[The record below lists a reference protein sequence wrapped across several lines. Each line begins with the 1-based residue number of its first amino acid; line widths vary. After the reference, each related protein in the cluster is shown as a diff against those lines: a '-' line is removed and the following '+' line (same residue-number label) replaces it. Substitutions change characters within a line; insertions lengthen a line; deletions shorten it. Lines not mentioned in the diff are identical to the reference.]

1 MPRLVQ
7 TIRSRREVRR
17 SRRAIEHAIVNA
29 ASPALRDELI
39 TVVQRDGGIYGR

>member
-1 MPRLVQ
+1 MSRLVHVL
-7 TIRSRREVRR
+7 RSRREVRR

-29 ASPALRDELI
+29 ASPGLRDELI